1 MHMIFLSVAS
11 AVVFGSPSLLAVD
24 RLVIGSF
31 ENKVWKR
38 MDTVQDRQE
47 AIPFTKVGIGKS
59 KGSWTAK
66 GLIKGGPGDA
76 GYVDG
81 EEGHIPN
88 GVLFSGKVAFP
99 RKVQVL
105 SNSNSTYL
113 AVLGKFLK
121 KHNISSKPR
130 LTKVVRT
137 DLDGNGTLE
146 VILEA
151 SNRDDLASP
160 GMHGAKKGDYSLVL
174 LRYESKG
181 KVVEYPL
188 AFDHPNAEQMN
199 YKNKLVGIADF
210 DADGAMDIVVTSDYY
225 EGQSAM
231 LFGYKGSRVKKL
243 VEMGDGA

>member
-1 MHMIFLSVAS
+1 MIFLSAIS
-11 AVVFGSPSLLAVD
+11 TLMLGSPSFLVVD
-24 RLVIGSF
+24 HLVIGSF
-31 ENKVWKR
+31 ENKAWKR
-38 MDTVQDRQE
+38 IETIQNQQQ
-47 AIPFTKVGIGKS
+47 AIPFSKVGIGKLE
-59 KGSWTAK
+59 GSWTAK

-81 EEGHIPN
+81 EEGQIPN
-88 GVLFSGKVAFP
+88 GVLFSGKVGFP

-105 SNSNSTYL
+105 SNSNSSYL

-130 LTKVVRT
+130 LTKVVRA

-151 SNRDDLASP
+151 SNRDDLTSL
-160 GMHGAKKGDYSLVL
+160 GMHGVAKGDYSLVL

-188 AFDHPNAEQMN
+188 AFDHPTAEQMN
-199 YKNKLVGIADF
+199 YKNKLAAIADF
-210 DADGAMDIVVTSDYY
+210 DGNGVMDVVVTSDYY
-225 EGQSAM
+225 EGQSAK
-231 LFGYKGSRVKKL
+231 LFSYKGSQVKKL